1 MSNRNIVVRNLHE
14 TMMTVY
20 RPDDSILV
28 ETDNLL
34 CIHDILIQ
42 IDDLSLEGYKIKI
55 ENEIYNI
62 SKDGH
67 IEKCMYEFL
76 MDKQLR
82 RLMGF

>member
-1 MSNRNIVVRNLHE
+1 MSNTNIVVRNLHE

-20 RPDDSILV
+20 QPDGSILV

-55 ENEIYNI
+55 EDEIYDI
-62 SKDGH
+62 SKNGR

-82 RLMGF
+82 RIMGF